1 MISVPCQYSATSS
14 QCQCQWCVETR
25 ASASGVWRPQLVTV
39 SPVSAMMLQLLLLAA
54 RSALVVPG
62 TSLDA
67 GEQGE
72 CHVSRVE
79 VTCPV

>member
-1 MISVPCQYSATSS
+1 MAVSS
-14 QCQCQWCVETR
+14 
-25 ASASGVWRPQLVTV
+25 
-39 SPVSAMMLQLLLLAA
+39 VSAMMLQLLLLAA
-54 RSALVVPG
+54 GSALVLPG

-67 GEQGE
+67 GGQGE

>member
-1 MISVPCQYSATSS
+1 M
-14 QCQCQWCVETR
+14 
-25 ASASGVWRPQLVTV
+25 TV

-54 RSALVVPG
+54 GSALVVPG

>member
-1 MISVPCQYSATSS
+1 MAVSA
-14 QCQCQWCVETR
+14 
-25 ASASGVWRPQLVTV
+25 
-39 SPVSAMMLQLLLLAA
+39 VSAMLLQLLLLAA
-54 RSALVVPG
+54 GSALVVPD